1 MIRID
6 LIKVT
11 SRNDIYLGFKEM
23 DSIPIKNSI
32 IFYLHHEY
40 KVIDIRN
47 HTAFVK
53 LINNNYDR

>member
-23 DSIPIKNSI
+23 DSIPSINSI
-32 IFYLHHEY
+32 IS
-40 KVIDIRN
+40 
-47 HTAFVK
+47 
-53 LINNNYDR
+53 

>member
-11 SRNDIYLGFKEM
+11 LRNDIYLGFKEM
-23 DSIPIKNSI
+23 DSIPSINSI

-53 LINNNYDR
+53 LIN